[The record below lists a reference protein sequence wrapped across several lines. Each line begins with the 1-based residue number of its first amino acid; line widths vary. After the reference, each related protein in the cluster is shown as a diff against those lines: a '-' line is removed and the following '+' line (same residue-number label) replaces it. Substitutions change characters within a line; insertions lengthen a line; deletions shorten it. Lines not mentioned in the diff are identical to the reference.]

1 MEDDNFSNHR
11 GEASHPSDFVVL
23 YYSKYQFCSSLIDFP
38 FVIVKSSMNFNK
50 KYSFSREL
58 KNIKKIETEKHDTR
72 WYRQR
77 SSV

>member
-1 MEDDNFSNHR
+1 MEDDNSSNHR

-50 KYSFSREL
+50 KYPFSREH
-58 KNIKKIETEKHDTR
+58 KNIKN
-72 WYRQR
+72 
-77 SSV
+77 